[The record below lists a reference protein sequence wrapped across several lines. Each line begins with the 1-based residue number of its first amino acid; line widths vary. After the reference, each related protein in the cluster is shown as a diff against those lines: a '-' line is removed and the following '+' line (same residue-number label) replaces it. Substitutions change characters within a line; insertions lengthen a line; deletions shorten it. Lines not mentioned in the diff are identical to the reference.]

1 MKYLAVI
8 LGIFGLETGI
18 KGHIEKTK
26 TEQTNERIC
35 GGALLVRKHHNRG
48 AFLNAGEKKQKL
60 VMLVSVVLTAVLTVV
75 FLLTL
80 GTAGKGLLKWGLT
93 FLLGGAYTNTYDRL
107 KRKYVVDYVSFNV
120 KKKEIRKMVFNI
132 SDFCIIGGTVI
143 WAIASLI
150 SSPKKQKK
158 QEK

>member
-26 TEQTNERIC
+26 TEQTNEKIC

-60 VMLVSVVLTAVLTVV
+60 VMLISVVLTAVLTVV

-93 FLLGGAYTNTYDRL
+93 LLLGGARL
-107 KRKYVVDYVSFNV
+107 CK
-120 KKKEIRKMVFNI
+120 
-132 SDFCIIGGTVI
+132 
-143 WAIASLI
+143 L
-150 SSPKKQKK
+150 
-158 QEK
+158 

>member
-60 VMLVSVVLTAVLTVV
+60 VMLVSVVLTVILTVV

-107 KRKYVVDYVSFNV
+107 KRKYVVDY
-120 KKKEIRKMVFNI
+120 E
-132 SDFCIIGGTVI
+132 
-143 WAIASLI
+143 
-150 SSPKKQKK
+150 
-158 QEK
+158 